1 MQMSGLGVALGTC
14 TANTLK
20 REARGAEKG
29 SNGSEGWMRKRQSKT
44 VKDT

>member
-1 MQMSGLGVALGTC
+1 MSGLAVAPGTC

-29 SNGSEGWMRKRQSKT
+29 SNGCEGWMRKRQSKT